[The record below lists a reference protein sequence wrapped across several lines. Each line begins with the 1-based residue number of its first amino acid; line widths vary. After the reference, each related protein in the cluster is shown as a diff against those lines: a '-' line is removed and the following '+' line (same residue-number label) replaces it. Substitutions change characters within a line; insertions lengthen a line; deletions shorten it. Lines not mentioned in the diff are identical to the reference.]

1 MNHTISDESRYRLLR
16 FLEEHPEASQR
27 DLARHLDVSVGKVN
41 YCLRALIEKG
51 LLKVRNFRNSKN
63 KITYAYHLTPKGLEE
78 KVNVTYA
85 FLRRKMAEY
94 DAVSAEVERLSREV
108 AESGLSDAGDT
119 ANHERWRQ

>member
-27 DLARHLDVSVGKVN
+27 ELARHLGVSVGKVN

-63 KITYAYHLTPKGLEE
+63 KITYAYHLTPMGIEE

-108 AESGLSDAGDT
+108 AESGLPDLDDT
-119 ANHERWRQ
+119 ANA